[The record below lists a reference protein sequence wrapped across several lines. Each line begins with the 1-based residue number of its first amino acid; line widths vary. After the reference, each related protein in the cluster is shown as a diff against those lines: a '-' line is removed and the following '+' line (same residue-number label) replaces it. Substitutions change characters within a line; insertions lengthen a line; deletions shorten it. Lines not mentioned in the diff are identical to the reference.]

1 MQQMLRQTGRQPLLQ
16 ARQLILQ
23 PMRRPKMSNCLVP
36 RAVILWTG
44 PETLSTWKLWTTGP
58 GASIAREADLCD
70 YGGVRVVYFGMR
82 VPRTLMHPRDEE
94 RETRSVTKTNLG

>member
-1 MQQMLRQTGRQPLLQ
+1 
-16 ARQLILQ
+16 
-23 PMRRPKMSNCLVP
+23 MSNCLVP

-82 VPRTLMHPRDEE
+82 VLRTLMHPRDEE
-94 RETRSVTKTNLG
+94 RETRSVTKDQSWMKSARRRGVNVPAAK